1 MNMLKVF
8 KTIKNKYAIF
18 KNINLVVKK
27 KPKIIFYSEG
37 LSYQKYAYLLIN
49 VLSKKY
55 PGQVYY
61 VSTDVND
68 KIDNF
73 DLKNLFIGDGFLM
86 HYFFSSIITE
96 NLFLTLTDLNNHSIK
111 KTKNVKNYIYYFH
124 SPVSTT
130 KVYTKGA
137 FDHYDTVLCI
147 GPNQIEEI
155 QNRENLKAINKK
167 KLIKA
172 GYFYFDYLRNKISL
186 NKKFDEILIAPS
198 WNYNERHFINENFE
212 EIISFLLKKNF
223 KVRFRPHPEHFKRSK
238 IVLDRIKKNLN
249 NNNFI
254 FDVETENKVSME
266 NARCLITDNSGI
278 AIEYTLIFKRPVL
291 YLTGNEKLH
300 NKELDDY
307 KDLVNLEDN
316 IKELFGYKFKV
327 IDIKN
332 LDQLI
337 NNSIRNFLNKDTEI
351 DKFIKL
357 NFYNNNNTTA
367 FFINNIDDILYK

>member
-49 VLSKKY
+49 ALSKKY

-61 VSTDVND
+61 VSTGVND
-68 KIDNF
+68 KIDNS

-172 GYFYFDYLRNKISL
+172 GYFYFDYLRNNISL

-212 EIISFLLKKNF
+212 GIISFLLQKDF
-223 KVRFRPHPEHFKRSK
+223 IVRFRPHPEHFKRSK
-238 IVLDRIKKNLN
+238 IILDRIKKNQN

-254 FDVETENKVSME
+254 FDAETENKASME
-266 NARCLITDNSGI
+266 NAKCLITDNSGI

-300 NKELDDY
+300 NKEIDDY
-307 KDLVNLEDN
+307 KDFVNLEDN
-316 IKELFGYKFKV
+316 IKKLFGYKFNV
-327 IDIKN
+327 SDIEN
-332 LDQLI
+332 LDLLI
-337 NNSIRNFLNKDTEI
+337 NNSIINFSNKEFEI
-351 DKFIKL
+351 DEFIDI
-357 NFYNNNNTTA
+357 NFYNNNNTTI

>member
-1 MNMLKVF
+1 MLNFF
-8 KTIKNKYAIF
+8 KTIKHKYTIF
-18 KNINLVVKK
+18 KNINLIAKK

-37 LSYQKYAYLLIN
+37 LSYQKYASLLIQA
-49 VLSKKY
+49 LSKKY

-61 VSTDVND
+61 VSTDIND
-68 KIDNF
+68 KIDNP
-73 DLKNLFIGDGFLM
+73 DVKNLFIGSGFLM
-86 HYFFSSIITE
+86 QYFFSSIITE

-147 GPNQIEEI
+147 GPYQIEEMEY
-155 QNRENLKAINKK
+155 RENLNAINKK

-172 GYFYFDYLRNKISL
+172 GYFYFDYLRNNISL
-186 NKKFDEILIAPS
+186 SKKFDEILIAPS
-198 WNYNERHFINENFE
+198 WNYNEPHFINENFE
-212 EIISFLLKKNF
+212 GIISFLLQKDF
-223 KVRFRPHPEHFKRSK
+223 IVRFRPHPEHFKRSK
-238 IVLDRIKKNLN
+238 IILDRIKKNQN

-254 FDVETENKVSME
+254 FDSETENKASME
-266 NARCLITDNSGI
+266 NAKCLITDNSGI

-300 NKELDDY
+300 NKEIDDY
-307 KDLVNLEDN
+307 KDFVNLEDN
-316 IKELFGYKFKV
+316 IKKLFGYKFNVSDIENLDLLINSSIINFSNKEFEIDEF
-327 IDIKN
+327 IDI
-332 LDQLI
+332 
-337 NNSIRNFLNKDTEI
+337 
-351 DKFIKL
+351 
-357 NFYNNNNTTA
+357 NFYNNNNTTI

>member
-1 MNMLKVF
+1 MFNLFRKLKQ
-8 KTIKNKYAIF
+8 KYIVF

-27 KPKIIFYSEG
+27 KPKIIFYSES
-37 LSYQKYAYLLIN
+37 LSYQKYANLLIQA
-49 VLSKKY
+49 LSKRY
-55 PGQVYY
+55 PDQVYY
-61 VSTDVND
+61 VSADIND
-68 KIDNF
+68 KIDSPNV
-73 DLKNLFIGDGFLM
+73 KNLFVGSGFLM
-86 HYFFSSIITE
+86 QYFFSSIITE

-147 GPNQIEEI
+147 GPYQIEEI
-155 QNRENLKAINKK
+155 QYRENLNALNKK

-172 GYFYFDYLRNKISL
+172 GYFYFDYLRNNISL
-186 NKKFDEILIAPS
+186 TKKFDEILIAPS
-198 WNYNERHFINENFE
+198 WNYNEPHFINQSFE
-212 EIISFLLKKNF
+212 GIISFLLKKDF

-238 IVLDRIKKNLN
+238 IILNRIKKNLN
-249 NNNFI
+249 NHNFI
-254 FDVETENKVSME
+254 FDAESENKTSME
-266 NARCLITDNSGI
+266 NAKCLITDNSGI

-300 NKELDDY
+300 NKEIDDY

-316 IKELFGYKFKV
+316 IKKLFGYKFNV
-327 IDIKN
+327 NDIEN

-337 NNSIRNFLNKDTEI
+337 NNSIINFSNKKFEI
-351 DKFIKL
+351 DEFINI
-357 NFYNNNNTTA
+357 NFYNNNNTA
-367 FFINNIDDILYK
+367 IFLINNVDDILYK

>member
-1 MNMLKVF
+1 MLKLL
-8 KTIKNKYAIF
+8 KKIKQKYYIF
-18 KNINLVVKK
+18 KNINFVIKK

-37 LSYQKYAYLLIN
+37 LSYQKYAILLIK

-61 VSTDVND
+61 VSSDIND
-68 KIDNF
+68 KINNHDV
-73 DLKNLFIGDGFLM
+73 KNLFVGSGFLM
-86 HYFFSSIITE
+86 QYFFSFINTE

-111 KTKNVKNYIYYFH
+111 KTKNVKNFIYYFH

-137 FDHYDTVLCI
+137 FDYYDTILCI
-147 GPNQIEEI
+147 GPYQIEEI
-155 QNRENLKAINKK
+155 QLRENLKSINKK
-167 KLIKA
+167 KLIKT
-172 GYFYFDYLRNKISL
+172 GYFYFDYLQNNISL
-186 NKKFDEILIAPS
+186 NNEFDEILIAPS
-198 WNYNERHFINENFE
+198 WNYNETHFINENFE

-238 IVLDRIKKNLN
+238 IILDKIKINLN

-254 FDVETENKVSME
+254 FDVEAENRVSME
-266 NARCLITDNSGI
+266 NAKCLITDNSGI

-300 NKELDDY
+300 NKEINDY
-307 KDLVNLEDN
+307 KNLDNFEDS
-316 IKELFGYKFKV
+316 IKKLFGSKFKV
-327 IDIKN
+327 IDIQN
-332 LDQLI
+332 LDKLI
-337 NNSIRNFLNKDTEI
+337 NNSIFNFSNQVDEI
-351 DKFIKL
+351 DKFINK
-357 NFYNNNNTTA
+357 NFYNSGKTET

>member
-37 LSYQKYAYLLIN
+37 LSYQKYASLLIQA
-49 VLSKKY
+49 LSKKY

-61 VSTDVND
+61 VSTDIND
-68 KIDNF
+68 KIDNP
-73 DLKNLFIGDGFLM
+73 DVKNLFIGSGFLM
-86 HYFFSSIITE
+86 QYFFSSIITE

-147 GPNQIEEI
+147 GPYKIEEI
-155 QNRENLKAINKK
+155 EYRENLNAINKK

-172 GYFYFDYLRNKISL
+172 GYFYFDYLRNNISL
-186 NKKFDEILIAPS
+186 SKKFDEILIAPS
-198 WNYNERHFINENFE
+198 WNYNEPHFINENFE
-212 EIISFLLKKNF
+212 GIISFLLQKDF
-223 KVRFRPHPEHFKRSK
+223 IVRFRPHPEHFKRSK
-238 IVLDRIKKNLN
+238 IILDRIKKNQN

-254 FDVETENKVSME
+254 FDSETENKASME
-266 NARCLITDNSGI
+266 NAKCLITDNSGI

-300 NKELDDY
+300 NKEIDDY
-307 KDLVNLEDN
+307 KDFVNLEDN
-316 IKELFGYKFKV
+316 IKKLFGYKFNV
-327 IDIKN
+327 SDIEN

-337 NNSIRNFLNKDTEI
+337 NNSIIDFSNKEFEI
-351 DKFIKL
+351 DEFIDI
-357 NFYNNNNTTA
+357 NFYNNNNTTI

>member
-1 MNMLKVF
+1 MLNFF
-8 KTIKNKYAIF
+8 KTIKHKYTVF
-18 KNINLVVKK
+18 KNINLIVKK

-37 LSYQKYAYLLIN
+37 LSYQKYASLLIQA
-49 VLSKKY
+49 LSKKY

-61 VSTDVND
+61 VSTDIND
-68 KIDNF
+68 KIDNT
-73 DLKNLFIGDGFLM
+73 DVKNLFVGSGFLM
-86 HYFFSSIITE
+86 QYFFSSIITE

-137 FDHYDTVLCI
+137 FDHYDTVLCV
-147 GPNQIEEI
+147 GPYQIEEI
-155 QNRENLKAINKK
+155 QYRENLNAINKK

-172 GYFYFDYLRNKISL
+172 GYFYFDYLRNNMSL
-186 NKKFDEILIAPS
+186 TKEFDEILIAPS
-198 WNYNERHFINENFE
+198 WNYNEPHFINENFE
-212 EIISFLLKKNF
+212 GIISFLLQKDF

-238 IVLDRIKKNLN
+238 IILDRIKKNQN

-254 FDVETENKVSME
+254 FDAETENKASME
-266 NARCLITDNSGI
+266 NAKCLITDNSGI

-300 NKELDDY
+300 NKEIDDY
-307 KDLVNLEDN
+307 KDFVNLEDN
-316 IKELFGYKFKV
+316 IKKLFGYKFNV
-327 IDIKN
+327 TDIEN

-337 NNSIRNFLNKDTEI
+337 NNSIINFSNKEFEI
-351 DKFIKL
+351 NDFIDI
-357 NFYNNNNTTA
+357 NFYNNNNTT
-367 FFINNIDDILYK
+367 FFLINNIDDILYK